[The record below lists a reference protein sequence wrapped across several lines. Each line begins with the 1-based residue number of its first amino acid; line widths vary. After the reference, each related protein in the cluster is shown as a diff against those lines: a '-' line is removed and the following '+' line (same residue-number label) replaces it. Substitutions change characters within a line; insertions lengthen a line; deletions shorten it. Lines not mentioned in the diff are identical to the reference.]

1 MFDKLLEIIRS
12 DEFRVQLAELNDN
25 FFNLKQELHIRDLL
39 LVLFNKYHSQE
50 GLRAIAEYSRH
61 KKPET
66 LEDGRISHTRVDLS
80 LVDKEEKENPF
91 KIELKYHFPKDKG
104 GFLKYEESIQK
115 HFTDRKSDGFILIVC
130 DSDINGRKNFE
141 NTWLKEETMFSNLS
155 SNDLKW
161 KNNLKEKFQDENLK
175 AESNFYEIK
184 VDKPFET
191 TYHFFILER
200 KKGESNSS
208 SQKIPLTC

>member
-1 MFDKLLEIIRS
+1 MFEKLLEIIRS

-50 GLRAIAEYSRH
+50 GIRAIAEHPR
-61 KKPET
+61 
-66 LEDGRISHTRVDLS
+66 LEKEKTTEEERTSYTRVDLS
-80 LVDKEEKENPF
+80 LVDEKVPKAPF

-104 GFLKYEESIQK
+104 GFSEYQESIQK
-115 HFTDRKSDGFILIVC
+115 YFKNRGSNGFILIVC
-130 DSDINGRKNFE
+130 DSDKDLRKKFE
-141 NTWLKEETMFSNLS
+141 EKWDIETIFPKLSKEDNIWKENLE
-155 SNDLKW
+155 
-161 KNNLKEKFQDENLK
+161 EKFKNTADSQ
-175 AESNFYEIK
+175 AYFFEIT

-200 KKGESNSS
+200 EK
-208 SQKIPLTC
+208 

>member
-50 GLRAIAEYSRH
+50 GIRAIAEYPRH

-91 KIELKYHFPKDKG
+91 KIEFKYHFPKDKG
-104 GFLKYEESIQK
+104 GFSEYQESIQK
-115 HFTDRKSDGFILIVC
+115 HFKNRKSNGFILIVC
-130 DSDINGRKNFE
+130 DSDKDLRKKFE
-141 NTWLKEETMFSNLS
+141 EKWDVDTIFPKLSKEDNIWKENLS
-155 SNDLKW
+155 
-161 KNNLKEKFQDENLK
+161 
-175 AESNFYEIK
+175 
-184 VDKPFET
+184 
-191 TYHFFILER
+191 
-200 KKGESNSS
+200 
-208 SQKIPLTC
+208 

>member
-1 MFDKLLEIIRS
+1 MFNKLLEIIRS

-25 FFNLKQELHIRDLL
+25 FFNLKQEIQIRNL
-39 LVLFNKYHSQE
+39 LVELFNQKHKQE
-50 GLRAIAEYSRH
+50 NERAIAEYRVPN
-61 KKPET
+61 K
-66 LEDGRISHTRVDLS
+66 DIRIDLA
-80 LVDKEEKENPF
+80 LVSKNNQENAF

-104 GFLKYEESIQK
+104 GFSKYEESIQK
-115 HFTDRKSDGFILIVC
+115 HFIGRESDGFILIVC

-191 TYHFFILER
+191 TYHFFILEG
-200 KKGESNSS
+200 KK
-208 SQKIPLTC
+208 